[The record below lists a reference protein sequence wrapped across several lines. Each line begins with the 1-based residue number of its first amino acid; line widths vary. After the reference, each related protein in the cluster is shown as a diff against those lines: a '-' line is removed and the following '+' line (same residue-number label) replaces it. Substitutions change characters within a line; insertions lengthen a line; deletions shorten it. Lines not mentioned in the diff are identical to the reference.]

1 MTWMLLTMGR
11 FPTSTLMSGKYNAA
25 AVAMRT
31 IMSTVM
37 LRCTQRSAR
46 EKRAMRVSGDGLV
59 VASIGRSHPRVD
71 VVAAD
76 LPITGDHFIDHLD
89 ARHPLE

>member
-1 MTWMLLTMGR
+1 MGR
-11 FPTSTLMSGKYNAA
+11 FPTSTLMSGKYSAA

-31 IMSTVM
+31 IMRTVM

-76 LPITGDHFIDHLD
+76 FPITGYYLIDYLN